1 MKPSPIEWDDEPGIF
16 DEVDEA
22 AIAAADAR
30 AMDDI
35 KAGRFVSN
43 EAVVRWLR
51 SWGTPNELPPPK
63 CGE

>member
-1 MKPSPIEWDDEPGIF
+1 MKPGPIDWGDEPGIF
-16 DEVDEA
+16 DEVDEGA
-22 AIAAADAR
+22 EAAADAR
-30 AMDDI
+30 AMADV

-43 EAVVRWLR
+43 EAVMRWLR